1 VAEVQILA
9 KVKKI
14 SPKDRKNFVTV
25 TLLMVLK
32 MLKHPI
38 SLYYTEQV
46 VLYYV
51 FPTTLKI
58 VMKLRQIC
66 KRAKAGYFL

>member
-14 SPKDRKNFVTV
+14 SPKDCKNFVTV

-38 SLYYTEQV
+38 GLYYTEQV

-58 VMKLRQIC
+58 VMKLRHIC